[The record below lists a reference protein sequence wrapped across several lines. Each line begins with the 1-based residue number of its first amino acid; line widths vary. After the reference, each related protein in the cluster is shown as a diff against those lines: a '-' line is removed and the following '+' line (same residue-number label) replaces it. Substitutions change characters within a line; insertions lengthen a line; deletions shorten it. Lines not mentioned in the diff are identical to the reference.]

1 MFHGKGRRSRGGSSS
16 GESQPSLSDGEG
28 GKKKKKLGRSSVVKS
43 QLDALR
49 NFGPPARKNLDGT
62 AIEEQAHES
71 ASSRPSEYAT
81 EKSSSEWGDGPAA
94 SDHGSV
100 ASFTKRRSTGG
111 RSHKSAKGA
120 RTSQLGLPAD
130 PDAPHASLLHN
141 KSHRKSGKNSEKDL
155 GVTDIAV
162 DLPPKAQVK
171 QQQAAAPAKLGS
183 AKGSHNA
190 EADKPWPKNSARLDA
205 GADGSGSDEQPA
217 SSGDDDSDDSRR
229 VSKVSRKSD
238 GSGW

>member
-1 MFHGKGRRSRGGSSS
+1 M
-16 GESQPSLSDGEG
+16 
-28 GKKKKKLGRSSVVKS
+28 
-43 QLDALR
+43 
-49 NFGPPARKNLDGT
+49 
-62 AIEEQAHES
+62 
-71 ASSRPSEYAT
+71 
-81 EKSSSEWGDGPAA
+81 
-94 SDHGSV
+94 
-100 ASFTKRRSTGG
+100 
-111 RSHKSAKGA
+111 
-120 RTSQLGLPAD
+120 
-130 PDAPHASLLHN
+130 
-141 KSHRKSGKNSEKDL
+141 
-155 GVTDIAV
+155 
-162 DLPPKAQVK
+162 K